1 MLALYFSLMTERV
14 TKSDCIFCRIV
25 SGEVRADVVFDGGD
39 TLFFRDRSPRARV
52 HLLGI
57 PKSHLESLAQV
68 SDSDEVL
75 LGKIQRDIA
84 KVAQSAGIAEAGYR
98 VITNVGANAGQEI
111 AHLHWHILGGE
122 PVGPLRC

>member
-1 MLALYFSLMTERV
+1 MTERV

-84 KVAQSAGIAEAGYR
+84 KV
-98 VITNVGANAGQEI
+98 
-111 AHLHWHILGGE
+111 
-122 PVGPLRC
+122 

>member
-1 MLALYFSLMTERV
+1 MLALYFSLMTERI

-25 SGEVRADVVFDGGD
+25 SGEVRAEVVFDGGD

-57 PKSHLESLAQV
+57 PKSHLESLARV

>member
-1 MLALYFSLMTERV
+1 MTERV

-25 SGEVRADVVFDGGD
+25 SGEVRAEVVVDGGD

>member
-25 SGEVRADVVFDGGD
+25 SGEVRAEVVFDGGD